1 MSQTGTR
8 AWWADVQYLR
18 DAAERTDEARRRAD
32 RAELAARR
40 ANRDRRRVEAETAPA
55 PQRRRLEPDLPPP
68 RRRDHVDPDAP
79 APPRRGG
86 YVDAAVAPRRGGYGD
101 AVALPDRRTVEIR
114 GRTVPAPAVPRTIE
128 LDRRRPPRRAAER
141 VGPRPDRLALW
152 ALLMGL
158 VLILVAVSTAH
169 AATLAVVAGL

>member
-1 MSQTGTR
+1 
-8 AWWADVQYLR
+8 V
-18 DAAERTDEARRRAD
+18 
-32 RAELAARR
+32 
-40 ANRDRRRVEAETAPA
+40 VP
-55 PQRRRLEPDLPPP
+55 
-68 RRRDHVDPDAP
+68 
-79 APPRRGG
+79 
-86 YVDAAVAPRRGGYGD
+86 APRRSGYGD

-114 GRTVPAPAVPRTIE
+114 GRTVPAPAVPPTIQ

>member
-1 MSQTGTR
+1 MSQTGTS

-40 ANRDRRRVEAETAPA
+40 ASRDRRRVDAETAPA

-68 RRRDHVDPDAP
+68 RRRDHVDA
-79 APPRRGG
+79 A
-86 YVDAAVAPRRGGYGD
+86 AAVAPRRGGYG
-101 AVALPDRRTVEIR
+101 AGIALPDRRTVEIR
-114 GRTVPAPAVPRTIE
+114 GRTVPAPAVPRP
-128 LDRRRPPRRAAER
+128 LGVDRRRPPRRAAER

-152 ALLMGL
+152 ALLKGL
-158 VLILVAVSTAH
+158 VLILVAVTTAD
-169 AATLAVVAGL
+169 AATLAAVAGL